1 MRVVYNKG
9 ILVRDEDYKLYLDPE
24 RRVLGDAFISHAHSD
39 HLCSASRTIV
49 TEPTSILFPKNP
61 FVLRYEESVC
71 FGDVSVTLYDANH
84 VLGSAQILI
93 ENGTRLVYTGDIRLR
108 ETPFF
113 GSPKIPDTDILIIE
127 STYGLPK
134 YNFPSFSELEKEMG
148 SWVDS
153 EISKGNGVIFRSY
166 VLGKAQ
172 EVVYILNKA
181 GYVPVVHPDI
191 ARVCELYRKYGYD
204 LRYISSRNPESH
216 EVLKDCFVVVFPLR
230 LVKPRFVRTLSEIY
244 GKKIKTAY
252 TTGWGR
258 RFYKW
263 VDKVFL
269 LSDHAGFPEL
279 IEYVEKADP
288 EIVFTVHGYSKE
300 LARALCEHGF
310 NAFPLE

>member
-1 MRVVYNKG
+1 MRVMYKKG
-9 ILVRDEDYKLYLDPE
+9 ILVQDGTHKLYLDPE
-24 RRVLGDAFISHAHSD
+24 RRIIGDAFISHAHSD

-49 TEPTSILFPKNP
+49 TEPTSILFPRNP
-61 FVLRYEESVC
+61 FVLEYEEPVS
-71 FGDVSVTLYDANH
+71 FGDMSVTLYDANH

-93 ENGTRLVYTGDIRLR
+93 ENGARLVYTGDIRLR

-113 GSPKIPDTDILIIE
+113 GSPKILKTDILIIE

-134 YNFPSFSELEKEMG
+134 YTFPSFSELEREIL

-153 EISKGNGVIFRSY
+153 EVSKGNGVIFGSY

-172 EVVYILNKA
+172 EVVYILNKG

-191 ARVCELYRKYGYD
+191 ARICELYKKYGYK
-204 LRYISSRNPESH
+204 LRYISSRNPESQ
-216 EVLKDCFVVVFPLR
+216 EVLKDCFVIVFPIR
-230 LVKPRFVRTLSEIY
+230 LVKPRFVKTLSEIY
-244 GKKIKTAY
+244 KRQIKTAY

-263 VDKVFL
+263 VDRVFL

-279 IEYVEKADP
+279 VEYVKKADP
-288 EIVFTVHGYSKE
+288 EVVYTVHGYTKE
-300 LARALCEHGF
+300 LARSLCEHGF
-310 NAFPLE
+310 NAIPLE